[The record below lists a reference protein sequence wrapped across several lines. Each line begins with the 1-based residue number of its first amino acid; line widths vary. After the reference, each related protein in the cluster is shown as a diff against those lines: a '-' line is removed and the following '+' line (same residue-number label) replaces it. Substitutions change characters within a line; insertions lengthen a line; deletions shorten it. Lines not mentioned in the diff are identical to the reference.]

1 MAMTREVRGGIS
13 ARYKNYEEKYIHIN
27 TSFKHGRNIS
37 YEIEMKKKKLIYMF
51 AVGSTRRALYK

>member
-37 YEIEMKKKKLIYMF
+37 YEIEMKKKN
-51 AVGSTRRALYK
+51 